1 MRSREEEEELERRT
15 KKVKENHSQG
25 IARFP
30 SSPRAGGERGG
41 GGGEAPTRR
50 NFWGRYWEHLSM
62 LLQLRLTWRLKQSL
76 MTKHQI

>member
-30 SSPRAGGERGG
+30 SSPRVGGEKRRGG
-41 GGGEAPTRR
+41 GGK
-50 NFWGRYWEHLSM
+50 
-62 LLQLRLTWRLKQSL
+62 LLQGETSGGD
-76 MTKHQI
+76 TGSI